1 MSGTKF
7 SFKILTSFSL
17 HILTEI
23 QHQSTIALSTGV
35 KELNCQELVKGEN
48 MVPFLIHINVN
59 IQAIAFIP
67 FCPFDQLQQFKYHLP
82 SVPSFLPIHRF
93 HHFHEF
99 HFIVLPPISFK
110 SLVPSVPTIL
120 FAPSV
125 TSVPAIPSVSSVP
138 IEKLGQILYAT
149 SGCDGCDKHQV

>member
-35 KELNCQELVKGEN
+35 NQLVKRGK

-67 FCPFDQLQQFKYHLP
+67 FGPFDQLQ
-82 SVPSFLPIHRF
+82 
-93 HHFHEF
+93 
-99 HFIVLPPISFK
+99 
-110 SLVPSVPTIL
+110 
-120 FAPSV
+120 
-125 TSVPAIPSVSSVP
+125 
-138 IEKLGQILYAT
+138 
-149 SGCDGCDKHQV
+149 